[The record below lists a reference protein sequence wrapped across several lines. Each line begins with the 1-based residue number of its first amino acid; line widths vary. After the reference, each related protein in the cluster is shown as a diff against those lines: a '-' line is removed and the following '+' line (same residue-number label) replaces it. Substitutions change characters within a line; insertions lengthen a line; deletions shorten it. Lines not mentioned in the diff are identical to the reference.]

1 MLKRVMCC
9 LFLSLLAGCE
19 TTGDPTTGGLYG
31 WSEEK
36 AKQRQAQLNRRV
48 MDIEAQMNAIEKE
61 NQELESDKL
70 QLTQL
75 IAIQSEKLNALIT
88 SHDALLD
95 KIETYKGLERI
106 NQTKIS
112 QLKTRYPWL
121 GLSREEV
128 LRQFHEAAS
137 ESRQQQMLNRL
148 ESELESLAQEIDM
161 IL

>member
-1 MLKRVMCC
+1 MCC

>member
-61 NQELESDKL
+61 NQGLESDKL

>member
-1 MLKRVMCC
+1 MLKRVIYC
-9 LFLSLLAGCE
+9 LFLSLLSGCE

-48 MDIEAQMNAIEKE
+48 VDIEAQMNAIEEE
-61 NQELESDKL
+61 NQELESDKV

-75 IAIQSEKLNALIT
+75 IVIQSEKLNALIA
-88 SHDALLD
+88 SHDALLG

-128 LRQFHEAAS
+128 LRQFQEAAS
-137 ESRQQQMLNRL
+137 ESRQQQMLNQL